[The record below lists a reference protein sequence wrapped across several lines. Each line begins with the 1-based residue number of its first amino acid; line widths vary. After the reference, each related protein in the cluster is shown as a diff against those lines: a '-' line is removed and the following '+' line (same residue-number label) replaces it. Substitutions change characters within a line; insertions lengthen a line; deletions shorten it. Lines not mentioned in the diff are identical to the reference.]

1 MGIGTAYNSTVAPAL
16 RGEIAM
22 RFAKVVVLAGLV
34 CASGFGM
41 ELEMRATAYAQH
53 GRTASGT
60 RARRGV
66 IAADPRVLPLGT
78 KVKVKGAGRYSGV
91 YRVEDTGR
99 RIRGR
104 KIDVFM
110 PSGREARRFGKRP
123 VRVKVLKKY

>member
-1 MGIGTAYNSTVAPAL
+1 MRIRIAVLVA
-16 RGEIAM
+16 
-22 RFAKVVVLAGLV
+22 VVCV
-34 CASGFGM
+34 SGFG
-41 ELEMRATAYAQH
+41 LEMDMSATAYAQH

-66 IAADPRVLPLGT
+66 IAADPRVLPLGS

-104 KIDVFM
+104 KIDVFI
-110 PSGREARRFGKRP
+110 PSHREARKFGRRS
-123 VRVKVLKKY
+123 VRVKVLKRARR